1 MPISTVITSAEAPY
15 ANISPIPFTITFGAD
30 VTGLAL
36 SELVAT
42 GGSVIRLDGTGS
54 VYTAYLS
61 PTTQGSTVALFVPA
75 AVATGPGPTFD
86 TNAASNNLSSQ
97 FLSIRPRARIEHA
110 LAAVTNSKRLSVSI
124 LFDRDVTG
132 FVANDFSFVNAA
144 LYSLTGSGS
153 TYTAI
158 ITPLKT
164 GQVEFWVNADAGTD
178 VYGNTSVKS
187 NIVTLMYDPTSYEV
201 KEEAVYGEIKDP
213 GILLDFELTELS
225 QVAEI
230 QSLADCAKNIPQRL
244 LQMAQDKVFAL
255 LSSNPDIKKLANTVA
270 IVQKNVET
278 IQAIV
283 KQVQAFAENPETL
296 MQAVLETQG
305 LTGVALQ
312 QKMQAITDKFGN
324 VSGLNNIIE
333 AAKSTGICGQQ
344 DYYADG
350 SFAPRQIL
358 TPTDVAPPLIPGV
371 IAGVQNNTYD
381 SSPKDAYDS
390 FAFQIKEVLELDSK
404 EPQDS
409 DRAQMISLVTTLVM
423 GYHDSVSKTT
433 DASQDSSLYEK
444 FVVNAEE
451 ELARNLGWDDKIKTS
466 FQTRTATGGDLVKR
480 STSIIRAYYKRSAP
494 IAGTPI
500 SIGIT
505 SYSGPADDY
514 TTFLD
519 IKPEQRP
526 PELTAKW
533 VAAGKKIPPGNTYQG
548 KDKNGNPKTY
558 TSTLNYSDAFTGAY
572 GKPLVDNKSC
582 ASTRFPGGSIIALR
596 KPDGSVYDPTGKNPS
611 GQYIVDDTGNSENT
625 WNKPDIFTMTPE
637 LYTNMD
643 SVQVFLVSKGT
654 KTNKPQYQLA
664 QSKYGSGGVT

>member
-1 MPISTVITSAEAPY
+1 MAISTIITSAEAPY
-15 ANISPIPFTITFGAD
+15 ANISPIPFTITFSSG

-42 GGSVIRLDGTGS
+42 GGTIIRLDGSGS

-61 PTTQGSTVALFVPA
+61 PTSQGSTVSLFVPA
-75 AVATGPGPTFD
+75 NVATGPGPAFES
-86 TNAASNNLSSQ
+86 NSASNALTSQ
-97 FLSIRPRARIEHA
+97 FLSIKPRASITHA
-110 LAAVTNSKRLSVSI
+110 LAPITNSKRLKFTVT
-124 LFDRDVTG
+124 FDRDVTG
-132 FVANDFSFVNAA
+132 FTANDFSLVNAS

-153 TYTAI
+153 TYTAV
-158 ITPLKT
+158 ITPQKVA
-164 GQVEFWVNADAGTD
+164 QVEFWVNAGAGID
-178 VYGNTSVKS
+178 VYGNTSAKS
-187 NIVTLMYDPTSYEV
+187 NSVVVMYDPTSYEA
-201 KEEAVYGEIKDP
+201 KEEAVYGEITNP
-213 GILLDFELTELS
+213 SILLDFELTELS

-244 LQMAQDKVFAL
+244 LQLAQDKVFAL
-255 LSSNPDIKKLANTVA
+255 LSQNPDIKKLANTVA

-305 LTGVALQ
+305 LTGAALQ
-312 QKMQAITDKFGN
+312 QKTQAIADKFGN
-324 VSGLNNIIE
+324 VTGLNGIIE
-333 AAKSTGICGQQ
+333 AAKSTGICGQV

-358 TPTDVAPPLIPGV
+358 TPTDVPPPALPGV

-433 DASQDSSLYEK
+433 DSSQDSALYDK
-444 FVVNAEE
+444 FVSNAEA
-451 ELARNLGWDDKIKTS
+451 ELARNLGWEDKIKAS

-480 STSIIRAYYKRSAP
+480 NTDTIRAFYKRSAP
-494 IAGTPI
+494 IAGAPI
-500 SIGIT
+500 SVGVT
-505 SYSGPADDY
+505 TYSGPADDY

-526 PELTAKW
+526 PELTAKY
-533 VAAGKKIPPGNTYQG
+533 VAQGKKIPTGS
-548 KDKNGNPKTY
+548 TY
-558 TSTLNYSDAFTGAY
+558 TNSKGKTIKIGTLNYSDAFTGAY
-572 GKPLVDNKSC
+572 GKPLVDGKSC
-582 ASTRFPGGSIIALR
+582 SSTRFPGGSIIALR
-596 KPDGSVYDPTGKNPS
+596 KADGSVYDPTGKNPS
-611 GQYIVDDTGNSENT
+611 GHYTVDDTGNAELT
-625 WNKPDIFTMTPE
+625 WNKPDIFTMSPDKF
-637 LYTNMD
+637 TNTE
-643 SVQVFLVSKGT
+643 SVQVFLVSKGN
-654 KTNKPQYQLA
+654 KTSAPQYRLA
-664 QSKYGSGGVT
+664 QSKYGNGNVA